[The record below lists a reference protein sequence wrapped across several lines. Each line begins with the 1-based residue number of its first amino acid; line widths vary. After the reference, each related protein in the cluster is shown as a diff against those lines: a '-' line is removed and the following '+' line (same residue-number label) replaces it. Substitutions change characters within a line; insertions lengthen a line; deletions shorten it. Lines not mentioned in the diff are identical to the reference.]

1 MKQKRIVTLTLAAIL
16 TFTAFGCKKKPQENA
31 QDSEKPFNVYVDIK
45 DKNAQSLIKFLTEE
59 YKKKNPKSKLKVN
72 DVLGAE
78 ESVAEDVNKGT
89 EADVIITTRD
99 KMIELSQK
107 GLLSDMGQHYEKNK
121 ISDKRYN
128 VMSSYGRIGEKYY
141 GIAIVPQTLEIF
153 YNDSVLTKLGVKAPT
168 NIQDMVMLIKK
179 LSSSNI
185 RVPVIL
191 PEDLNIEVVLT
202 SIAASNR
209 IKVSK
214 LDEAYDNK
222 SKYLEMKEMQGV
234 FDDLNTFVTISGIN
248 KDFFELGN
256 ESTISSLIS
265 GTSPVVIA
273 TSSVYNKLKDAP
285 VSIVE
290 EITLANNVKAAMPVI
305 VDTLVCSPTN
315 AKNNEEAGKFIKFIL
330 DEEVQETLVKKGYI
344 TGSKKAN
351 AELNKLGEKLVKKLS
366 EASDNSVLYSYSLP
380 KKFVGRISAKVDAIL
395 SGKYDKNEWEQIVNE
410 VYKK

>member
-1 MKQKRIVTLTLAAIL
+1 VKQKRIVTLTLAALL
-16 TFTAFGCKKKPQENA
+16 TLTAFGCKKKSQENA

-45 DKNAQSLIKFLTEE
+45 DKNSQSLIKFLTEE

-72 DVLGAE
+72 DVLGGE
-78 ESVAEDVNKGT
+78 ESVVEDVNKGT

-121 ISDKRYN
+121 ISEKRYN
-128 VMSSYGRIGEKYY
+128 IMSSYGRVGEEYY
-141 GIAIVPQTLEIF
+141 GIAILPQTLEIF
-153 YNDSVLTKLGVKAPT
+153 YNDSAITKLGVKAPT
-168 NIQDMVMLIKK
+168 NVQDIIALIKK
-179 LSSSNI
+179 LNSSNI

-191 PEDLNIEVVLT
+191 PEDLNIATVLT
-202 SIAASNR
+202 SIAAANR

-222 SKYLEMKEMQGV
+222 NKYLEMKEMQWV
-234 FDDLNTFVTISGIN
+234 FDDVNTFVSATGIN

-256 ESTISSLIS
+256 ESTISSLIN
-265 GTSPVVIA
+265 GTSPVIIS
-273 TSSVYNKLKDAP
+273 TSNYYNKLKDAP
-285 VSIVE
+285 VSVLE
-290 EITLANNVKAAMPVI
+290 ELTLSNNVKASMPVI
-305 VDTLVCSPTN
+305 VDTLLCTPTN
-315 AKNNEEAGKFIKFIL
+315 AKNNEEGGKFIKFVL
-330 DEEVQETLVKKGYI
+330 EEEFQEALVKKGYI

-351 AELNKLGEKLVKKLS
+351 AELNKLGGKIVKKLS

-380 KKFVGRISAKVDAIL
+380 KKFAGSISARVDAIL